1 MSAQV
6 KSYRWSDKPVA
17 AKQSILT
24 VLLLIVG
31 GVLVFKFRARQRA
44 LSEVHA
50 FTQGKKD
57 HSTTQTAQDI
67 SKSGSVAKGAINKTS
82 RYQSRAGGAPSNR
95 NEKGI
100 QERPVFDGLTVVL
113 ETELQQ
119 SLSSSSG
126 DTSLEVSV
134 VAMLPGEGSQAA
146 DSSIQGA
153 KLSGQFQPNFETK
166 RMMIQF
172 RELVT
177 SDGRRYAVSG
187 FALDFDGQSS
197 GVPADYSSGMATRIL
212 GATLGTAISTAEI
225 VATSRVI
232 ENGAGQDALM
242 SSQLNSAI
250 SSSTQGATSTIS
262 EEATKGLKSQR
273 AVLSLSA
280 GVHFRVKLRQVMQGQ
295 SGGAQ

>member
-1 MSAQV
+1 
-6 KSYRWSDKPVA
+6 
-17 AKQSILT
+17 
-24 VLLLIVG
+24 
-31 GVLVFKFRARQRA
+31 
-44 LSEVHA
+44 
-50 FTQGKKD
+50 
-57 HSTTQTAQDI
+57 
-67 SKSGSVAKGAINKTS
+67 
-82 RYQSRAGGAPSNR
+82 
-95 NEKGI
+95 
-100 QERPVFDGLTVVL
+100 VL